1 MGTTPRFPPLA
12 IVLLYAGTGSACRE
26 SDHEAAVVGAISRID
41 SAGVVIVDHGTVSS
55 AAARHGWRVDAAP
68 VMTIGSGSAAAQ
80 ALYRVKGGLF
90 LGDSVVVVADGGSQQ
105 LRYFDRGGGVFAI
118 AGGKGGGPGEFT
130 GLSSVHRTGEDAITA
145 FDWKL
150 RKFVLYDDKG
160 DFRRSWLIPAHI
172 DDFLF
177 VVGATA
183 YGDVVTHNRH
193 SITPSATPYTSQPPR
208 LLLRLSARATAVDTI
223 GEFPGPLRYHGP
235 GRAVITVSFTARTEF
250 AVGPD
255 YFVAGYS
262 ADPEVRT
269 FDLEGHLRRVVRWP
283 RAKREVLPRHVEAEK
298 DRIAKEIHPFTGAP
312 SWFRQMSDQAATY
325 LSQNLP
331 FPTHFPV
338 YDRLVID
345 GRGYLWVAPYPRPG
359 ERADPWMVF
368 DGSGELVGE
377 VSMPDDVVVLDIGV
391 DYVLGLHLDDFD
403 VEYVSLFAIEGR
415 KP

>member
-1 MGTTPRFPPLA
+1 MGTTPRVPALA
-12 IVLLYAGTGSACRE
+12 FVLLYAGTGSACRE
-26 SDHEAAVVGAISRID
+26 SDHEPAAVDATSRID

-55 AAARHGWRVDAAP
+55 AAAGHGWRVDAAP
-68 VMTIGSGSAAAQ
+68 VMTIGSGTAAAH
-80 ALYRVKGGLF
+80 ALHRVKAALL
-90 LGDSVVVVADGGSQQ
+90 LGDSVIVVADGGSQQ
-105 LRYFDRGGGVFAI
+105 LRFFDRGGGVFTI
-118 AGGKGGGPGEFT
+118 AGGKGGGPGEFK
-130 GLSSVHRTGEDAITA
+130 GLSSIHRTGEDAIIA

-150 RKFVLYDDKG
+150 RKFALYDNKS
-160 DFRRSWLIPAHI
+160 DFRGSWLIPAHI
-172 DDFLF
+172 DGV

-183 YGDVVTHNRH
+183 YGDVVTRRRGPP
-193 SITPSATPYTSQPPR
+193 ITPSATPYTSQPLR
-208 LLLRLSARATAVDTI
+208 LLLRLSAGVTAVDTI

-235 GRAVITVSFTARTEF
+235 GRAVITVSFTATTEF

-283 RAKREVLPRHVEAEK
+283 RVKREVLPRHVEAEK
-298 DRIAKEIHPFTGAP
+298 DRIAKELNPFGGAAP
-312 SWFRQMSDQAATY
+312 SWFQQMSAEAATY

-345 GRGYLWVAPYPRPG
+345 GHGYLWVAPYPRPG
-359 ERADPWMVF
+359 ERADPWIVF
-368 DGSGELVGE
+368 DASGELVGE